1 MAGSAMKAKT
11 GATVQLDGSA
21 SSDADGDTLIY
32 SWTLFSAPAGSI
44 ATLNNASSAKPSFT
58 ADVAGTYVA
67 SLVVN
72 DGKIGSAASKV
83 EIKVDAVAFNSI
95 PSAFPPNMPSWGF
108 QAKQTASLGDRIE
121 LAAATPRKLSEITIA
136 MSSWACGNG
145 AGDATCATTPGATY
159 DHPIT
164 IRFFADNGTPLGELT
179 KTFAI
184 PFRPSTT
191 ASCGDWRWKAEDG
204 ICYNG
209 YGFKITFDMRDVGV
223 TLPETFS
230 YELAFNTQSYGAQ
243 PTGVAN
249 APYNSLNVGLYSNT
263 ALPSVGRDLDI
274 TLLRKNS
281 AEVSSGSSGVMAQ
294 IITTP

>member
-1 MAGSAMKAKT
+1 MIAASTALALAGCGGGGGGSDAPSPAPSPAPAAQAPTPAPTAPAPINTAPVAVAGSAMKART

-121 LAAATPRKLSEITIA
+121 LAAA
-136 MSSWACGNG
+136 
-145 AGDATCATTPGATY
+145 
-159 DHPIT
+159 
-164 IRFFADNGTPLGELT
+164 
-179 KTFAI
+179 
-184 PFRPSTT
+184 
-191 ASCGDWRWKAEDG
+191 
-204 ICYNG
+204 
-209 YGFKITFDMRDVGV
+209 
-223 TLPETFS
+223 
-230 YELAFNTQSYGAQ
+230 
-243 PTGVAN
+243 
-249 APYNSLNVGLYSNT
+249 
-263 ALPSVGRDLDI
+263 
-274 TLLRKNS
+274 
-281 AEVSSGSSGVMAQ
+281 
-294 IITTP
+294 